1 MSKKIDRR
9 LYHQKSYQERRKL
22 GLCIACSNSVEPGH
36 IRCEIHLKEHNERSN
51 KYRGKKASL
60 GLCFYY
66 GCNEPAIPHRRYCE
80 KHTNQ
85 KAVKAEELYNK
96 RIEENKCPRCGCPL
110 HFDMDQGYITCLNC
124 REHIGDIPNPSRFL
138 SRLTSR

>member
-1 MSKKIDRR
+1 MIDDRFNRDNLYEKQKKSRV
-9 LYHQKSYQERRKL
+9 
-22 GLCIACSNSVEPGH
+22 CIKCKHPSLPGH
-36 IRCEIHLKEHNERSN
+36 VFCEIHLREHNDRSN
-51 KYRGKKASL
+51 KYRGKKAFL

-96 RIEENKCPRCGCPL
+96 RVGENKCPRCGCPL
-110 HFDMDQGYITCLNC
+110 HSDMDQGYICCLNC
-124 REHIGDIPNPSRFL
+124 REHIGEIPNPSRIL
-138 SRLTSR
+138 TRLTSR

>member
-1 MSKKIDRR
+1 MIDDRFNRDNLYEKQKKSRV
-9 LYHQKSYQERRKL
+9 
-22 GLCIACSNSVEPGH
+22 CIKCKHPSLPGH
-36 IRCEIHLKEHNERSN
+36 VFCEIHLREHNDRSN
-51 KYRGKKASL
+51 KYRGKKAFL

-96 RIEENKCPRCGCPL
+96 RVGENKCPRCGTPL
-110 HFDMDQGYITCLNC
+110 HSDMDQGYICCLNC
-124 REHIGDIPNPSRFL
+124 REHIGEIPNPSRIL
-138 SRLTSR
+138 TRLTSR

>member
-1 MSKKIDRR
+1 MIDDRFNRDNVYKK
-9 LYHQKSYQERRKL
+9 QKKS
-22 GLCIACSNSVEPGH
+22 GLCVKCKHPSLFGH
-36 IRCEIHLKEHNERSN
+36 VFCEFHLKEHNERSD

-66 GCNEPAIPHRRYCE
+66 GCNEPVIPHRRYCE

-96 RIEENKCPRCGCPL
+96 RIEENKCPGCGCPL
-110 HFDMDQGYITCLNC
+110 HFQMDQGYICCLNC
-124 REHIGDIPNPSRFL
+124 REHIGEIPNPSRIL
-138 SRLTSR
+138 TRLTSR

>member
-1 MSKKIDRR
+1 MIDDRFNRDNLYEKQKKSRV
-9 LYHQKSYQERRKL
+9 
-22 GLCIACSNSVEPGH
+22 CIKCKHPSLPGH
-36 IRCEIHLKEHNERSN
+36 VFCEIHLREHNDRSN
-51 KYRGKKASL
+51 KYRGKKAFL

-96 RIEENKCPRCGCPL
+96 RVGENKCPRCGTPL
-110 HFDMDQGYITCLNC
+110 HSDMDQGYITCLNC
-124 REHIGDIPNPSRFL
+124 REHIGYIPNPSRFL